1 MNDRHK
7 GENLKIE
14 VEYISED
21 SNNSI
26 DDFKATQKLISLVPE
41 ASSPENY
48 KSKNK
53 KNTLLK
59 KNTRISSNNDED
71 IEYLDN
77 ENNCENLNIQITDNI
92 KTSTNNF
99 FTDSDNNLYLS
110 HSKRKSL
117 EKNSLNLN
125 NSLNKYDKLN
135 NSENANITKKD
146 KYMNEE
152 SDFHSKQSNF
162 SPIRKR
168 RRIIIEEK
176 RKNKGIKRNI
186 YALEN
191 KEDKKDKKE
200 EEEKKV
206 YRKDKNGTEICKKN
220 KKKVKIGFLEP
231 FVNVTLIESFKKYNL
246 MLGMPKGDTF
256 IKDRENCQCCSII

>member
-1 MNDRHK
+1 MNDRHQK
-7 GENLKIE
+7 GNLKIE

-26 DDFKATQKLISLVPE
+26 DDFKATQKLISLMPE
-41 ASSPENY
+41 GSPPEKY

-53 KNTLLK
+53 KITLVK
-59 KNTRISSNNDED
+59 KNTRISSNNEED
-71 IEYLDN
+71 LEYLDN
-77 ENNCENLNIQITDNI
+77 ENNSDNLNIQITDNI

-99 FTDSDNNLYLS
+99 FTDSDNNLFLS
-110 HSKRKSL
+110 HRKRKSL

-135 NSENANITKKD
+135 NSENNNINKKD
-146 KYMNEE
+146 KYNMNEE

-162 SPIRKR
+162 SPIKKK

-176 RKNKGIKRNI
+176 RKNKGIRRNNI
-186 YALEN
+186 YALKN
-191 KEDKKDKKE
+191 KEEKKE
-200 EEEKKV
+200 KEEEKKV

-220 KKKVKIGFLEP
+220 RKKVKIGFLEP
-231 FVNVTLIESFKKYNL
+231 FVNVTPIESFKKYNL
-246 MLGMPKGDTF
+246 LLGMPKGDTF

>member
-7 GENLKIE
+7 GRDLKIE

-41 ASSPENY
+41 GTPPEKH

-53 KNTLLK
+53 KVTLVK

-71 IEYLDN
+71 LEYLDN
-77 ENNCENLNIQITDNI
+77 ENNSDNFNIQITDNI

-99 FTDSDNNLYLS
+99 FTDSDNNLFLS
-110 HSKRKSL
+110 HSKRKSI

-125 NSLNKYDKLN
+125 NSVNKYDKLN
-135 NSENANITKKD
+135 NSENNNINKKD
-146 KYMNEE
+146 NYNMNEE

-162 SPIRKR
+162 SPIRKK

-176 RKNKGIKRNI
+176 RKNKGIKRNNI
-186 YALEN
+186 YAVEN
-191 KEDKKDKKE
+191 KGEKKE
-200 EEEKKV
+200 EEEKKKV

-231 FVNVTLIESFKKYNL
+231 FVDVTFIESFKKYNL
-246 MLGMPKGDTF
+246 VLGMPKGDTF